1 MGKRHGAS
9 AFPWTE
15 RQRSSATALVHAS
28 RISFHREFFLMTAAM
43 PQTSDPAPRM
53 QAAVGHEQL
62 VSFCLGAEEY
72 AVTITAVREIILMT
86 GMTRLPSAPDYVK
99 GLINLRN
106 TVIPV
111 VDLRRRFNLEEQAPT
126 ADTRIMVVHLRGK
139 TVGLVVDAVR
149 EVFRIARDQVAP
161 PPPTATDERSLITGL
176 VRSGD
181 RLVILLDIDRILD
194 EDDA

>member
-1 MGKRHGAS
+1 
-9 AFPWTE
+9 
-15 RQRSSATALVHAS
+15 
-28 RISFHREFFLMTAAM
+28 MTAAM
-43 PQTSDPAPRM
+43 PQTSDSAPRM